1 MRFIFVSALSSLTV
15 PTILKPGEGKT
26 VRMPDT
32 HEPTD
37 TNHSASFTDMQSI
50 NPIALRRPTVRGKN
64 AKFTIYLLI
73 YLFAKHTYTYKGKKK
88 HITIVARGPERN
100 HEAYELLSL
109 LEVRGQKLL
118 E

>member
-1 MRFIFVSALSSLTV
+1 
-15 PTILKPGEGKT
+15 
-26 VRMPDT
+26 MPDT

-37 TNHSASFTDMQSI
+37 TNHSASFTDIQSI

-73 YLFAKHTYTYKGKKK
+73 YLFICQTYI
-88 HITIVARGPERN
+88 HIQRKEKYNTIVARGPKRK

-109 LEVRGQKLL
+109 LEVRGKKLL